1 MASIEGLENHA
12 GRKRGPMHP
21 FGDIVDTED
30 DLQPLVASAFG
41 DATRAVALVSAALRG
56 ASLNVARMRERAGQ
70 HGVSIT
76 ELADTLVRDHGV
88 SFRVGHGI
96 AARLSARL
104 GEGVLNGLLTA
115 RVGLSAMAVC
125 RPMPFTAKAAPG
137 VNDVAPFLF
146 TAGKKD

>member
-1 MASIEGLENHA
+1 MKHDYLERILTARVYDVAHE
-12 GRKRGPMHP
+12 
-21 FGDIVDTED
+21 T
-30 DLQPLVASAFG
+30 PLE
-41 DATRAVALVSAALRG
+41 AA
-56 ASLNVARMRERAGQ
+56 AN
-70 HGVSIT
+70 
-76 ELADTLVRDHGV
+76 
-88 SFRVGHGI
+88 
-96 AARLSARL
+96 LSARL